1 MQHTQIAPMDEE
13 KKMNAAFEPA
23 TLAGDLYEVGGL
35 YAEFFAGLHEEAWDR
50 PPKRGSKEW
59 TLHEAVAHQCALNGA
74 GLESVK
80 HTLRGEHYTFIGLDN
95 RYRFDAYNR
104 RGIDEHLGIPRSE
117 LCTEF
122 LGILDQAASIAN
134 DLRPDQAELTTQLP
148 IYNRPVR
155 IDEALSIIIFHTGLV
170 HTAQV
175 AEPAGLPPL
184 WTQLSPEFRHR
195 AITRAMLAF
204 SLLYRRDIG
213 GALRAT
219 IAFRV
224 DGPGGGEW
232 YVQVSPDSSVFGE
245 GAVKRPTLA
254 IHLRDTAVFC
264 QMVTVR
270 FRLATGL
277 ASRKMKLRGDLRLFM
292 RMNTLFS
299 VDARPRVAY
308 QEPLQAERA

>member
-1 MQHTQIAPMDEE
+1 MQHPPIAPMDEE

-23 TLAGDLYEVGGL
+23 TLAGDLYEVRKL
-35 YAEFFAGLHEEAWDR
+35 YAEFFAGLHEEAWDK
-50 PPKRGSKEW
+50 PAQRGSKEW

-80 HTLRGEHYTFIGLDN
+80 HTLRGEHYTFVGLDS
-95 RYRFDAYNR
+95 RYKFDAYNR
-104 RGIDEHLGIPRSE
+104 KGIDEHLGIPRSE
-117 LCTEF
+117 LCAEF
-122 LGILDQAASIAN
+122 LGVLDQAASIAR
-134 DLRPDQAELTTQLP
+134 DLRPDQAELTAQLP

-155 IDEALSIIIFHTGLV
+155 IDEALSIIIFHAVV

-184 WTQLSPEFRHR
+184 WTRLAPEFRHR
-195 AITRAMLAF
+195 VITRAMLAF
-204 SLLYRRDIG
+204 SLLYRRDLG

-219 IAFRV
+219 IVFRV

-232 YVQVSPDSSVFGE
+232 YVHVSPDSSVFGE
-245 GAVKRPTLA
+245 GTVERPSLT
-254 IHLRDTAVFC
+254 IHLRDTAAFC

-270 FRLATGL
+270 FHLATGL
-277 ASRKMKLRGDLRLFM
+277 ISRKMKLRGDLRLFM

-299 VDARPRVAY
+299 VDARPRGASL
-308 QEPLQAERA
+308 EPLQAERA

>member
-1 MQHTQIAPMDEE
+1 MQHTPIAPMDEE
-13 KKMNAAFEPA
+13 KRSAAFDPA
-23 TLAGDLYEVGGL
+23 TLAGDLHEVRRI
-35 YAEFFAGLHEEAWDR
+35 YAKFLAGLREEAWDK
-50 PPKRGSKEW
+50 PAQRGSEEW
-59 TLHEAVAHQCALNGA
+59 TLHETIAHQCALNGA

-104 RGIDEHLGIPRSE
+104 KGIDEHLGIPRGA
-117 LCTEF
+117 LCAEF
-122 LGILDQAASIAN
+122 LGILDQAAGIASG
-134 DLRPDQAELTTQLP
+134 LRPDQAELTAQLP

-155 IDEALSIIIFHTGLV
+155 IDEALSIIIFHAGVV

-175 AEPAGLPPL
+175 AEPAGQPPL

-195 AITRAMLAF
+195 VITRTMLAF
-204 SLLYRRDIG
+204 SLLYRRDVG

-219 IAFRV
+219 IVFRV

-232 YVQVSPDSSVFGE
+232 YVQVSPDLSVFGE
-245 GAVKRPTLA
+245 GTVERPSLV
-254 IHLRDTAVFC
+254 IHLHDTAVFC
-264 QMVTVR
+264 QMLTGR

-277 ASRKMKLRGDLRLFM
+277 ISRKMKLRGDLRLFM

-299 VDARPRVAY
+299 VDARPRVAH
-308 QEPLQAERA
+308 QEPPQAERA

>member
-1 MQHTQIAPMDEE
+1 MQHPPIAPVDEE
-13 KKMNAAFEPA
+13 KKMNTAFEPA
-23 TLAGDLYEVGGL
+23 TLAGDLCDVRRL

-50 PPKRGSKEW
+50 PAQRGSEEW
-59 TLHEAVAHQCALNGA
+59 TLHEAIAHQCALNGA

-80 HTLRGEHYTFIGLDN
+80 HTLRGEQYTFVGLDS

-104 RGIDEHLGIPRSE
+104 QGINEHLGIPRSE
-117 LCTEF
+117 LCAEF
-122 LGILDQAASIAN
+122 LGIFDQAASIAN
-134 DLRPDQAELTTQLP
+134 GLRPDQAGLTAQLP

-232 YVQVSPDSSVFGE
+232 YVQVSPDASVFGE
-245 GAVKRPTLA
+245 GTVERPSLV

-277 ASRKMKLRGDLRLFM
+277 LSRQLKLRGDRRLFL
-292 RMNTLFS
+292 RMNRLFS
-299 VDARPRVAY
+299 VDARPRGAY